1 MAVLITGGAGYIGSV
16 MVEQLVARGEQ
27 VVVLDNLSRGHRRA
41 VSESTPFYKGRT
53 GNRELVQRI
62 CEEHSIESCIHFAA
76 LAYVGES
83 VANPKPYFENNVEQG
98 IALLDILLAKNVRRF
113 VFSSTCATYGEPVS
127 IPMDEHHPQQP
138 TSPYGWSKLIMERVL
153 QSYDQAY
160 GLRYLALRYFNAAG
174 ATELHGEHHETE
186 THLIPN
192 VLFAAFGKLPFVPV
206 FGNEYSTPDGTAIRD
221 YVHVTDLCA
230 AHLLALDY
238 LRGGGSSECV
248 NLGNGQG
255 YSVMEVIEKAR
266 QVTNCRIEVRV
277 EPPRPG
283 DPSRLVANAR
293 KAQSQLGWNPKYPE
307 LEAIVRS
314 AWEWHQTHPHGYAP
328 EL

>member
-16 MVEQLVARGEQ
+16 MAEQLVARGEQ
-27 VVVLDNLSRGHRRA
+27 VVVLDDLSRGHRRA
-41 VSESTPFYKGRT
+41 VSESIPFYQGRT
-53 GNRELVQRI
+53 GDRELVRRI
-62 CEEHSIESCIHFAA
+62 CEEHTIESCIHFAA

-83 VANPKPYFENNVEQG
+83 VANPKLYFEKNVEQG
-98 IALLDILLAKNVRRF
+98 IALLDILLTAGVRRF
-113 VFSSTCATYGEPVS
+113 VFSSSCATYGEPVS
-127 IPMDEHHPQQP
+127 IPIDERHPQQP
-138 TSPYGWSKLIMERVL
+138 TSPYGWTKLIMEKVL
-153 QSYDQAY
+153 RSYDHAY
-160 GLRYLALRYFNAAG
+160 GLKYVALRYFNAAG
-174 ATELHGEHHETE
+174 ATELHGEHHESE

-192 VLFAAFGKLPFVPV
+192 VLFAACGKLPYVSV

-238 LRGGGSSECV
+238 LSAGGSSECV

-266 QVTNCRIEVRV
+266 QITSRPIEVKV

-293 KAQSQLGWNPKYPE
+293 KAQSLLGWQPKYPE
-307 LEAIVRS
+307 LEAIVRT
-314 AWEWHQTHPHGYAP
+314 AWQWHQTYPDGYGP
-328 EL
+328 DL